1 MREANGLVLI
11 ANSEEGMIYMIT
23 TNELFLFW
31 QMNVKSFWLVYWS
44 FFCVE
49 CCGSFIKAWMDA
61 DMNYQEGNNFHS
73 SMVIGKPKPL
83 HAIYSIT
90 FVDSWSYYT
99 TECLCWFILVERWKF
114 SDLNDVMSDF
124 DMLDVITIWRIW
136 KKCGINFQCMM
147 SNFRPNNLFI
157 STFW

>member
-23 TNELFLFW
+23 TNELFFILTDEREEL
-31 QMNVKSFWLVYWS
+31 LVS
-44 FFCVE
+44 LLEFFYVSTE

-61 DMNYQEGNNFHS
+61 DMNYQEGNNSHS

-114 SDLNDVMSDF
+114 SNLNDVMYDF
-124 DMLDVITIWRIW
+124 DMLDVISIWRIW
-136 KKCGINFQCMM
+136 KKCGINFQ
-147 SNFRPNNLFI
+147 
-157 STFW
+157 W